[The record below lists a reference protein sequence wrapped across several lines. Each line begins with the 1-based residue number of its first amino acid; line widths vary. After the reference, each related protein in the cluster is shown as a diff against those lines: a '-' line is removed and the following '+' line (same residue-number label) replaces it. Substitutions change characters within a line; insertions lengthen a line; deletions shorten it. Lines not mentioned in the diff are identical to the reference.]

1 MLIPVQME
9 EGMVVQMEEMQE
21 VVMAVGQAG
30 EMAVDLVEGMEEERA
45 VC

>member
-1 MLIPVQME
+1 MPIPAQME
-9 EGMVVQMEEMQE
+9 EGMVVQMEEMQG

-30 EMAVDLVEGMEEERA
+30 EMAVDLVEDMEEEQA

>member
-1 MLIPVQME
+1 
-9 EGMVVQMEEMQE
+9 MVVQMEEILE

-30 EMAVDLVEGMEEERA
+30 EMAVDWVEGMEEERA